1 MKVLLLDLR
10 RIQGRM
16 AHIQQYLQSKIQAAQ
31 LSRVHTG
38 QIVIAL
44 LGRMN
49 MWRPLVFITGAA
61 LRNALEKQTH
71 RTIEIW

>member
-1 MKVLLLDLR
+1 
-10 RIQGRM
+10 M

-71 RTIEIW
+71 RTIEIL

>member
-71 RTIEIW
+71 RTIEIL

>member
-1 MKVLLLDLR
+1 MEY
-10 RIQGRM
+10 
-16 AHIQQYLQSKIQAAQ
+16 IQQYLQSKIQPAQ
-31 LSRVHTG
+31 LSRV
-38 QIVIAL
+38 QMWIAL

-71 RTIEIW
+71 RTIEIL